1 VRYKL
6 AKQVVLPNYT
16 PLNPSAF
23 SIVSVRERSVEKM
36 GGLESG
42 TGEMGHGQAA
52 GRIHSLRSKVITPW
66 LSYSMQQGL
75 HWEANRFSASQ
86 EIPRIPQNPKI
97 HYRIHKC
104 PPPISIPSR
113 INPIPA
119 PSHFLKIYLNIIL
132 PSTPGI
138 SKWYLSLMFSHHIPV
153 YTSSLSHTCCMLRP
167 SHSSRFDHP
176 NNIW

>member
-52 GRIHSLRSKVITPW
+52 GRIHSLRSKVITP
-66 LSYSMQQGL
+66 
-75 HWEANRFSASQ
+75 
-86 EIPRIPQNPKI
+86 
-97 HYRIHKC
+97 
-104 PPPISIPSR
+104 
-113 INPIPA
+113 
-119 PSHFLKIYLNIIL
+119 
-132 PSTPGI
+132 
-138 SKWYLSLMFSHHIPV
+138 
-153 YTSSLSHTCCMLRP
+153 
-167 SHSSRFDHP
+167 
-176 NNIW
+176 